1 VGSSNGL
8 KIQEYV
14 RSQYD
19 ARRNRN
25 TVTLFAAVL
34 VVMSLAI
41 GVRAQ
46 TTRYFSQIAV
56 NDGSETSLWVYNPS
70 ETDSA
75 TVSVNIFAA
84 DATPL
89 HSVGANLSPNGST
102 RFVFGDPG
110 KPLSTGWASVY
121 STAPFEATEFFDL
134 VVGGRSLPRVGILP
148 GDLTTSGSF
157 FSFVDDNY
165 NGGVALVN
173 PNGETA
179 TTATITLLSP
189 NGNSLYS
196 PVSIDLAPGS
206 QVAAFLDEAL
216 LFGQQAAGFSG
227 IVKVSASPLPIAL
240 TSLVQN
246 RATGELTSVAV
257 TSQAPSASGSGP
269 TIVMRQ
275 AQSDVVTLAAGE
287 TLEQTASCEPGEI
300 LLGGRAEVDQPGG
313 GTPGSQIDLQEAHYS
328 AVGVGEPGQQSWFA
342 RATNT
347 FGGNREARL
356 TVYASCLQP

>member
-1 VGSSNGL
+1 MGSFDQLEGVEDVLSRCE
-8 KIQEYV
+8 I
-14 RSQYD
+14 
-19 ARRNRN
+19 RRKGSAA
-25 TVTLFAAVL
+25 TVFAVFAI
-34 VVMSLAI
+34 VMSLVI

-56 NDGSETSLWVYNPS
+56 NEGSETSLWVYNPS

-110 KPLSTGWASVY
+110 KPLSTGWASIY
-121 STAPFEATEFFDL
+121 STMPFEATEFFDL

-157 FSFVDDNY
+157 FSFVDDKY

-173 PNGETA
+173 PNGETS
-179 TTATITLLSP
+179 TTATITLLTP
-189 NGNSLYS
+189 TGNSLFS

-206 QVAAFLDEAL
+206 QVAAFLDEAR

-246 RATGELTSVAV
+246 RSTGELTSVAV
-257 TSQAPSASGSGP
+257 TSQSAAAAGP
-269 TIVMRQ
+269 TIVTRES
-275 AQSDVVTLAAGE
+275 QSDSVTLAPEE
-287 TLEQTASCEPGEI
+287 TLEHSASCQPGEI
-300 LLGGRAEVDQPGG
+300 LVGGRAELEQPGG
-313 GTPGSQIDLQEAHYS
+313 GTPGSQIDMQEARYS
-328 AVGVGEPGQQSWFA
+328 SVGVGEPGQQSWFA

-347 FGGNREARL
+347 FGFDRQARL
-356 TVYASCLQP
+356 TVYATCLQP